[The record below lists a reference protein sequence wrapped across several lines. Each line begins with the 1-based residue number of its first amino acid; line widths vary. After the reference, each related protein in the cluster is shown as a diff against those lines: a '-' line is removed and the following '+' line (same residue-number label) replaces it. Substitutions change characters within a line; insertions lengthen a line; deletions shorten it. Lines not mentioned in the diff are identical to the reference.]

1 MRDGMCQSVARSV
14 EQKII
19 SHKKLRILQV
29 ALARW
34 NLLQQT
40 GKEIND
46 RPGGFLLDLGGT
58 RVMENA
64 CCTCRWH
71 EGYTWICF
79 NGESPNCA
87 DMTDPENTCEC
98 WEARTEE
105 NGIGDYE
112 VN

>member
-1 MRDGMCQSVARSV
+1 M
-14 EQKII
+14 K
-19 SHKKLRILQV
+19 
-29 ALARW
+29 
-34 NLLQQT
+34 
-40 GKEIND
+40 
-46 RPGGFLLDLGGT
+46 
-58 RVMENA
+58 NA

>member
-1 MRDGMCQSVARSV
+1 MFTCRTD
-14 EQKII
+14 IYW
-19 SHKKLRILQV
+19 HKERRTEFIT
-29 ALARW
+29 AP
-34 NLLQQT
+34 T
-40 GKEIND
+40 
-46 RPGGFLLDLGGT
+46 
-58 RVMENA
+58 MENA

>member
-1 MRDGMCQSVARSV
+1 MKMR
-14 EQKII
+14 
-19 SHKKLRILQV
+19 
-29 ALARW
+29 
-34 NLLQQT
+34 
-40 GKEIND
+40 
-46 RPGGFLLDLGGT
+46 
-58 RVMENA
+58 
-64 CCTCRWH
+64 H

-87 DMTDPENTCEC
+87 DMTDPEDTCEY